1 MNIDRIEG
9 ILERLGRARVTVIG
23 DFFLDQYWSIETELA
38 EISVETGLPS
48 NQVTSV
54 RVSPGAAGTVVNNL
68 ASLGVGEIRVVG
80 FAGDDGAGFELGRA
94 LESLGVDTTGLLTAP
109 DRLTP
114 VYTKP
119 MFRGQGGPEVE
130 GERFDIKNRV
140 ETGRALESAIV
151 AALDSASEAGGSI
164 IALDQ
169 VQEADC
175 GVVTGRV
182 REHLSGLGRSR
193 PELMILAD
201 SRCRIAHFENVMLK
215 PNLSEARAVFP
226 GAGGIPDLLEQFFL
240 RAGRPIFLTG
250 GSAGINLYDGIGV
263 SRVEAIKV
271 PGPVDPVGAG
281 DTVSASLGSA
291 LAVGASPLEAA
302 QLAVLAA
309 SVTVQKIGMTGTATP
324 REILDAAAQLDST

>member
-1 MNIDRIEG
+1 
-9 ILERLGRARVTVIG
+9 
-23 DFFLDQYWSIETELA
+23 
-38 EISVETGLPS
+38 
-48 NQVTSV
+48 
-54 RVSPGAAGTVVNNL
+54 VVNNL

-80 FAGDDGAGFELGRA
+80 FTGDDGAGFELRRA
-94 LESLGVDTTGLLTAP
+94 LESLGVETAGLLPAP
-109 DRLTP
+109 DRVTP

-119 MFRGQGGPEVE
+119 MFRDRNGPETE
-130 GERFDIKNRV
+130 GERFDIKNRL
-140 ETGRALESAIV
+140 ETDPALESALV
-151 AALDSASEAGGSI
+151 AALDSAAKAGGSI

-182 REHLSGLGRSR
+182 REHLNELGRSR
-193 PELMILAD
+193 PELLILAD
-201 SRCRIAHFENVMLK
+201 SRCRIAHFKNVMLK

-226 GAGGIPDLLEQFFL
+226 GAGGITDLLELFFH

-250 GSAGINLYDGIGV
+250 GSAGINLYDGT
-263 SRVEAIKV
+263 RVNRVDAIKV

-281 DTVSASLGSA
+281 DTVSASLCSA

-309 SVTVQKIGMTGTATP
+309 SVTVQKIGMTGTASP
-324 REILDAAAQLDST
+324 GEILDAAAQLESN